1 MSIQARIKQIRT
13 DSGQT
18 QEQFAKSIGLK
29 RDNYAQIEIGKQL
42 PSYETISA
50 IVRVYN
56 KSYSW
61 IIEGKEGKV
70 FSQESAKG
78 DSKDRGKVTG
88 KVTGKVAEPNELD
101 SYTKNLTPTIIDT
114 DGIKLVPIVDIKA
127 AAGTGYLNTETLE
140 AEDVIHLPATLLKSG
155 HHLCIRIKGTSMSP
169 TFQDGGY
176 LIIRLLELDEWVN
189 MLNER
194 CYVIVDKDGKT
205 YVKRVKNRFSGG
217 DKGFIVLSS
226 DSPDK
231 ASHPTFN
238 LHPQE
243 IAHIWYVEWYFTAK
257 MPNIHDQ
264 YYSRVSNLEDKVDLL
279 AEELAGVKKQLK

>member
-1 MSIQARIKQIRT
+1 MTIQERIKKIRT
-13 DSGQT
+13 DSKQT
-18 QEQFAKSIGLK
+18 QEQFAGSIGLK

-56 KSYSW
+56 KTYDW

-70 FSQESAKG
+70 SSQETGANKG
-78 DSKDRGKVTG
+78 KNTG
-88 KVTGKVAEPNELD
+88 KVVGKVLGKVEEPDGAD

-114 DGIKLVPIVDIKA
+114 EGIKLVPIVDIKA
-127 AAGTGYLNTETLE
+127 AAGTGYLNPETLE

-155 HHLCIRIKGTSMSP
+155 YHLCIRVKGTSMAP

-194 CYVIVDKDGKT
+194 CYVIVDKEGKT

-238 LHPQE
+238 LHPHE

-279 AEELAGVKKQLK
+279 VEELAGVKKQLK

>member
-1 MSIQARIKQIRT
+1 MTIQERIKQIRAE
-13 DSGQT
+13 SGQT

-42 PSYETISA
+42 PNYETISA

-70 FSQESAKG
+70 FSQ
-78 DSKDRGKVTG
+78 DSVQLQRKETGKIRGKVMG
-88 KVTGKVAEPNELD
+88 KLAEPNLSD
-101 SYTKNLTPTIIDT
+101 SYINNLTPTIIDT
-114 DGIKLVPIVDIKA
+114 EGLKLVPIVDIKA
-127 AAGTGYLNTETLE
+127 AAGTGYLNAETLE

-155 HHLCIRIKGTSMSP
+155 YHLCIRVKGTSMAP

-176 LIIRLLELDEWVN
+176 LIIRLLDRGEWAT

-194 CYVIVDKDGKT
+194 CYVVVDKEGKT
-205 YVKRVKNRFSGG
+205 YTKRIKNRFSGD

-238 LHPQE
+238 LHPPE
-243 IAHIWYVEWYFTAK
+243 IAFIWYVEWYFTAK

-279 AEELAGVKKQLK
+279 AEELAGMKKQLK